1 MKKKLIS
8 AAIAS
13 ALVTWAPI
21 SSARETVALPGVV
34 GAVGVISGV
43 DTTGPGTLTVGN
55 NQNINTS
62 NDLGGALTS
71 DANNTASIL
80 FLGNSTVT
88 GFTGTSLIRFLNV
101 SAGVNGTTVNF
112 NGDVFAT
119 TSSVSG
125 TGTINFNGNVTSAP
139 VFAGDGFINLGAGR
153 SLTGAITTNTANTGT
168 LTLNGGS
175 SVTGAI
181 GGANGLKQINVVG
194 GNAAVTGA
202 VQAQGFSLGTNT
214 LTITGALT
222 TNVGGTI
229 STTLASNSVFGNILP
244 SGASNISATGITVI
258 PTVTGVLTPGTN
270 FRIVNG
276 LAGTVAAPVYI
287 INTNPLYT
295 FVGVPTT
302 TGDVNIR
309 VVLAPALASPTA
321 NAAAISI
328 FGVTALAGSDFLAA
342 QNAIAGLANPAAI
355 NSALSQLAP
364 SSPNLAAPWVAGQAT
379 RLFDDIW
386 AARIDDIQDVC
397 CDAAC
402 DTNKPSAT
410 NKTHRCKS
418 DERHGTW
425 WAKGFGSRGTQDDVS
440 NLNGFDTK
448 AYGLVLAYDKPVNNQ
463 TRVGF
468 GGGYARSTIDENNS
482 PNQTEIN
489 SFQLMTYLHYTPGTW
504 FVQGALTAGVDK
516 YEGSRYIISPGLNRT
531 ASSDYTGQQYSAI
544 VSAGQHF
551 YFNDQVTV
559 TPLASLQASHTRVG
573 SYTENGA
580 GALNLRVDSQ
590 NYDSLQSGLGV
601 KVERVMQYGDSTYSP
616 EIHAKWL
623 HDFKSTTPEQDV
635 AFTGGGSKFHVQGVN
650 QDRDIYNIGVGLTF
664 LSCNCNR
671 ESWTVKG
678 LYDYKWNESDYAS
691 HQLSLIASLKF

>member
-1 MKKKLIS
+1 
-8 AAIAS
+8 
-13 ALVTWAPI
+13 VTPI
-21 SSARETVALPGVV
+21 TQQAF
-34 GAVGVISGV
+34 
-43 DTTGPGTLTVGN
+43 
-55 NQNINTS
+55 
-62 NDLGGALTS
+62 
-71 DANNTASIL
+71 L

-88 GFTGTSLIRFLNV
+88 GFTGTSLIRFLNI

-125 TGTINFNGNVTSAP
+125 TGTINYNGNVISAP

-181 GGANGLKQINVVG
+181 GGASGLKQINVVG
-194 GNAAVTGA
+194 GNATVTGA
-202 VQAQGFSLGTNT
+202 VQTQGFNLGTNT
-214 LTITGALT
+214 LTISGALT

-229 STTLASNSVFGNILP
+229 STSIFSNSIFGNILP

-276 LAGTVAAPVYI
+276 LVGTVAAPVNV

-309 VVLAPALASPTA
+309 AVLAPSLASPTA
-321 NAAAISI
+321 NAAATSI

-342 QNAIAGLANPAAI
+342 QNVIIGLGNAGAI

-379 RLFDDIW
+379 RLFEDIW
-386 AARIDDIQDVC
+386 SARIDDIQDVC

-418 DERHGTW
+418 DEIYGTW

-448 AYGLVLAYDKPVNNQ
+448 G
-463 TRVGF
+463 
-468 GGGYARSTIDENNS
+468 
-482 PNQTEIN
+482 
-489 SFQLMTYLHYTPGTW
+489 
-504 FVQGALTAGVDK
+504 
-516 YEGSRYIISPGLNRT
+516 
-531 ASSDYTGQQYSAI
+531 
-544 VSAGQHF
+544 HF
-551 YFNDQVTV
+551 YKSQKFR
-559 TPLASLQASHTRVG
+559 PIPTRSV
-573 SYTENGA
+573 
-580 GALNLRVDSQ
+580 
-590 NYDSLQSGLGV
+590 
-601 KVERVMQYGDSTYSP
+601 
-616 EIHAKWL
+616 
-623 HDFKSTTPEQDV
+623 
-635 AFTGGGSKFHVQGVN
+635 
-650 QDRDIYNIGVGLTF
+650 
-664 LSCNCNR
+664 
-671 ESWTVKG
+671 
-678 LYDYKWNESDYAS
+678 
-691 HQLSLIASLKF
+691 

>member
-623 HDFKSTTPEQDV
+623 HDFKSTTPEQNV